1 MQKPRL
7 AGAFGVCNVFCPGA
21 MRAVALSR
29 LDQDLSEAAAVQIG
43 ERSWRKF
50 TERVPIWPSVSAVVL
65 LIAVTMNRK
74 PGGDAGLSLFH
85 RETVRACDASRACQ

>member
-7 AGAFGVCNVFCPGA
+7 AGAFGICNVSRPGA

-43 ERSWRKF
+43 
-50 TERVPIWPSVSAVVL
+50 
-65 LIAVTMNRK
+65 
-74 PGGDAGLSLFH
+74 
-85 RETVRACDASRACQ
+85 RAKLAKIY